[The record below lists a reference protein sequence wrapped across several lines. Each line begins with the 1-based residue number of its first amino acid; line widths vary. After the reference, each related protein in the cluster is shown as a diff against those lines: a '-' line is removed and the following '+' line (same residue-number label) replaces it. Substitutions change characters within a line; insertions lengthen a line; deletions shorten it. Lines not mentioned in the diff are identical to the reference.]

1 MFLGPVLTP
10 RLGVM
15 KSIPLRDKHA
25 ALGASF
31 TDFGGWEMP
40 VRYSSDLAEHHAV
53 REAAG
58 LFDISHMGELFVEGK
73 DAAAFLDYALVGAA
87 SEISIGRA
95 KYSLICNEAGGIIDD
110 LIVYRLGQNA
120 YLVVANASNRE
131 AVAKALVERC
141 SSFDAVVTDESDAWA
156 LLAIQGPSSVKVL
169 SKITSA
175 PLLELKYYAISE
187 AEIAGVNCLL
197 ARTGYTGEDGFEIY
211 IPVESAG
218 KVFDEI
224 IAAGSD
230 QGLLPTGLA
239 CRDTL
244 RLEAGMPLYGHEMD
258 LDVNPYQAGFG
269 KVVRLDKPGDFVGK
283 KALTELS
290 NAEPEKVLVGIVG
303 EGKRAARAD
312 YEVFAESSGS
322 PIGVVTSGAL
332 SPTLGFPVAMAY
344 VSYDSSNLGT
354 KLEVDIRGTRALF
367 EIAKLPFYKRAGI

>member
-1 MFLGPVLTP
+1 
-10 RLGVM
+10 M
-15 KSIPLRDKHA
+15 KSIPLKSKHE

-40 VRYSSDLAEHHAV
+40 VRYTSDLAEHHAV
-53 REAAG
+53 RTAAG
-58 LFDISHMGELFVEGK
+58 LFDISHMAEIFVEGK
-73 DAAAFLDYALVGAA
+73 QAASYLDYALVGAA
-87 SEISIGRA
+87 SEIAIGRA

-120 YLVVANASNRE
+120 YLVVANASNR
-131 AVAKALVERC
+131 
-141 SSFDAVVTDESDAWA
+141 DAVVAAMQGRTAGFDAEVKDESDAWA
-156 LLAIQGPSSVKVL
+156 LLAIQGPNSVSIL
-169 SKITSA
+169 STLTTDA
-175 PLLELKYYAISE
+175 LEDLKYYAISE
-187 AEIAGVNCLL
+187 SEISGVKCLL

-218 KVFDEI
+218 HVFDELVS
-224 IAAGSD
+224 AGSA
-230 QGLLPTGLA
+230 QGMLPTGLA

-258 LDVNPYQAGFG
+258 IDVNPYQAGFG

-283 KALTELS
+283 AALTKLS
-290 NAEPEKVLVGIVG
+290 QTPPTKMLVGIAG

-312 YEVFAESSGS
+312 YEVFVEGSAS

-344 VSYDSSNLGT
+344 VGADFAQIDTPIS
-354 KLEVDIRGTRALF
+354 VDIRGAVTPF
-367 EIAKLPFYKRAGI
+367 TVVKLPFYKRPKN

>member
-269 KVVRLDKPGDFVGK
+269 KVVRLDKTGDFVGK
-283 KALTELS
+283 KALIELS
-290 NAEPEKVLVGIVG
+290 NTKPEKVLVGIVG

-312 YEVFAESSGS
+312 YEVFVEGSESV
-322 PIGVVTSGAL
+322 IGVVTSGAL

-344 VSYDSSNLGT
+344 LNADFAHVDTPIS
-354 KLEVDIRGTRALF
+354 VDIRGAKTPF
-367 EIAKLPFYKRAGI
+367 TVVKLPFYKRAN